1 MKQIRKQLSEMGVD
15 VKAEC
20 RGCME
25 KSQFIE
31 ERRRRRDGREQEAVP
46 LVRRRL

>member
-25 KSQFIE
+25 KGEFIAVLCKHLTG
-31 ERRRRRDGREQEAVP
+31 GR
-46 LVRRRL
+46 